1 VPERLPR
8 TTSFDVAVIGAGPA
22 GAAAAIAASRSGAR
36 VALFERSAFPRTKV
50 CGCCL
55 TARAVAE
62 LRALGAGAAVD
73 GAREL
78 RSVRVA
84 CGTGSIELRREAGV
98 AIGRDVLDTR
108 LVAIA
113 REAGVEVFMEC
124 HAQVLAAGA
133 IAATPRDGD
142 THAIEARTIIA
153 ADGLAGASLEACD
166 GFRWALAPSSHMGFG
181 ATVPAHAVAC
191 EEGEIRLRVS
201 DGGYI
206 GSVRLP
212 DGTVDVAAAVDPRR
226 LRDAGNVATCAL
238 ELLGSD
244 VRDEGALLTAR
255 WKGTPQLTRRRAR
268 VAAEGIL
275 VVGDAA
281 GYVEPFTGEGMTWA
295 ITTGRAAGK
304 LAAGKLTVGAR
315 EPHLAWPAMHARL
328 VGGSRLRC
336 RLIAR
341 ALRSPTLVRSA
352 IGLGGIARPPLE
364 WLASS
369 IGREVPA

>member
-1 VPERLPR
+1 M
-8 TTSFDVAVIGAGPA
+8 TASYDVAVVGAGPA
-22 GAAAAIAASRSGAR
+22 GTAAAIAAARSGAR

-62 LRALGAGAAVD
+62 LHALGAGAALD

-84 CGTGSIELRREAGV
+84 CGAGSIELRREAGV

-142 THAIEARTIIA
+142 THTIEARTIIA
-153 ADGLAGASLEACD
+153 ADGLAGASLDACD
-166 GFRWALAPSSHMGFG
+166 GFRWTLAPSSHMGFG
-181 ATVPAHAVAC
+181 ATVPAHAIAC

-212 DGTVDVAAAVDPRR
+212 DGTVDIAAAVDPRR

-238 ELLGSD
+238 GLLGSD

-268 VAAEGIL
+268 VAARGIL

-295 ITTGRAAGK
+295 ITTGRAAGE

-341 ALRSPTLVRSA
+341 ALRSPLLVRSA

>member
-1 VPERLPR
+1 M
-8 TTSFDVAVIGAGPA
+8 TTSYDVAVIGAGPA
-22 GAAAAIAASRSGAR
+22 GTAAAIAAARSGAR

-62 LRALGAGAAVD
+62 LHALGAGAALD

-84 CGTGSIELRREAGV
+84 CGAGSIELRREAGV

-113 REAGVEVFMEC
+113 REAGVEVFTEC
-124 HAQVLAAGA
+124 HAQVFAAGT
-133 IAATPRDGD
+133 ITVTPRDGA
-142 THAIEARTIIA
+142 TRTIEARTIIA
-153 ADGLAGASLEACD
+153 ADGLVGASLDACE
-166 GFRWALAPSSHMGFG
+166 GFRWTLAPRSHMGFG

-212 DGTVDVAAAVDPRR
+212 DGTVDIAAAVDPRR

-238 ELLGSD
+238 GLLGSD

-268 VAAEGIL
+268 VAARGIL

-295 ITTGRAAGK
+295 ITTGRAAGE

-341 ALRSPTLVRSA
+341 ALRSPLLVRSA